1 MIAPAAPLKSISTF
15 LNYLADVEK
24 EKLDDFRTMINS
36 QTYEDA
42 TQKIFSPMLNIDM
55 EIPLNNLTE
64 SIIGEIERLAPF
76 GEENPRPVFSSRNLF
91 VKEGARQIGK
101 NGFKMWVTDN
111 STTCEAVSFG
121 RVQLDAPMPGS
132 GVNLAYIPSIND
144 WQGLQSI
151 QLELKDIQRESFKL

>member
-1 MIAPAAPLKSISTF
+1 
-15 LNYLADVEK
+15 
-24 EKLDDFRTMINS
+24 MINS

-42 TQKIFSPMLNIDM
+42 VEEIFSPQINIEMD
-55 EIPLNNLTE
+55 IPLNDLTE
-64 SIIGEIERLAPF
+64 SIIGEIEALAPF
-76 GEENPRPVFSSRNLF
+76 GEENPRPVFSSRNLL
-91 VKEGARQIGK
+91 VKEGTRQIGK

-121 RVQLDAPMPGS
+121 RIQLDVPRPGS

-151 QLELKDIQRESFKL
+151 QLELKDIQ